1 MDTFVPNYYEK
12 FSCIG
17 SECIDNCCIGW
28 EIDIDSAALEK
39 YSMVGGVLG
48 EELRSSITRSEDGS
62 DCFALAEGD
71 RCPFLNEKNLCR
83 LIIAGG
89 EDMLCEICSLHPRF
103 REWFG
108 DRCEMGIGLCCEEAA
123 RIIINSKISFGLH
136 LLRSEGGETK
146 PMDMLHS
153 RLLKIRAELFEIING
168 CEDFFSMCEKL
179 LYRSAEAER
188 ELTGNFPN
196 ISAALRSRKF
206 MGKAV
211 SLLSSLE
218 PINGKWENICGSIN
232 ADNTPDFADTAGY
245 KNILAYFIFR
255 YFMKSGSDG
264 EIFLKSAFAVFSAQ
278 MIALIEK
285 SCGMSL
291 EDSACLWSK
300 EVEYSCENLEVIFD
314 FLYEE
319 YYSE

>member
-1 MDTFVPNYYEK
+1 MDIFVPDYYEK

-17 SECIDNCCIGW
+17 SECIENCCIGW

-48 EELRSSITRSEDGS
+48 EELRANITRSEDGS

-71 RCPFLNEKNLCR
+71 RCPFLSEKNLCR

-89 EDMLCEICSLHPRF
+89 EEMLCEICSLHPRF

-108 DRCEMGIGLCCEEAA
+108 NRCEMGIGLCCEEAA
-123 RIIINSKISFGLH
+123 RIIINSQAPFGLH
-136 LLRSEGGETK
+136 ILSSDNSQSVPLDSVHTKLLEVRS
-146 PMDMLHS
+146 
-153 RLLKIRAELFEIING
+153 ELFEIINSS
-168 CEDFFSMCEKL
+168 EDFFSMCEKL
-179 LYRSAEAER
+179 LLCSAEAER
-188 ELTGNFPN
+188 ELTGSFSQITTFP
-196 ISAALRSRKF
+196 RSREF
-206 MGKAV
+206 VGRAV

-218 PINGKWENICGSIN
+218 PINGKWDKICGRIN
-232 ADNTPDFADTAGY
+232 ADIMPDFGNISRF
-245 KNILAYFIFR
+245 KNVLSYFIFR
-255 YFMKSGSDG
+255 YFMKSGVDG

-300 EVEYSCENLEVIFD
+300 EVEYSCENLEAIFD